1 MSHNIQEESFP
12 AMQMNIQGKHI
23 DLGNA
28 LRKHVNVKITD
39 VNEKFFNHAT
49 FANVTF
55 SREGHGH
62 GLIKTHISMGI
73 GKNIM
78 VMADATEGDAY
89 LSFDEALIK
98 VIKQLRKQ
106 KSRLRDNH
114 NRSERHDS
122 KAIFS
127 AAYSNDSNYDNDEAG
142 DAPVVIAE
150 MTASVQKMTVSDAAQ
165 RLELTGKD
173 FFLFRNPGSNEINLV
188 FRRKDGN
195 VGWIDPGNGTV
206 KSTQK
211 PAEKVA
217 DKTKVIK
224 LKPAAKNKK
233 ALPVKKP
240 KAKIFSK
247 KKNKSRR

>member
-1 MSHNIQEESFP
+1 M
-12 AMQMNIQGKHI
+12 
-23 DLGNA
+23 
-28 LRKHVNVKITD
+28 
-39 VNEKFFNHAT
+39 
-49 FANVTF
+49 
-55 SREGHGH
+55 
-62 GLIKTHISMGI
+62 
-73 GKNIM
+73 
-78 VMADATEGDAY
+78 
-89 LSFDEALIK
+89 
-98 VIKQLRKQ
+98 
-106 KSRLRDNH
+106 
-114 NRSERHDS
+114 
-122 KAIFS
+122 
-127 AAYSNDSNYDNDEAG
+127 
-142 DAPVVIAE
+142 IAE